1 MNWFKE
7 MFVDDLSKMMSSKRV
22 GGFFLILSG
31 VIMAFFK
38 IVDNGVCISTIGIG
52 AGLLTGDSI
61 TEIWKK

>member
-7 MFVDDLSKMMSSKRV
+7 IFVDSSKMMSSKRV

-52 AGLLTGDSI
+52 AGLLSGDSI
-61 TEIWKK
+61 AEIWTSR